1 MANIRAITNGNW
13 SNNAI
18 WLPAPPTSVDDVYS
32 NNFVVYVDS
41 NFLVTSV
48 RNTSAVGIT
57 GGGFFVLNNGVSLS
71 ANVEG
76 GGANQ
81 VAAVQFLSAA
91 PATATLVGNLS
102 AVSFTLSGP
111 RAFTHNGTGTANIY
125 GNGLGRIKGSGNPAD
140 GYIQN
145 NSLGTLNLFGN
156 YGAGTNVLQVDNRGI
171 WNGSTGTINL
181 VGNLSGG
188 TGGEGIYNSSLGTV
202 NVSGNVFGGIGGSG
216 GTVTGIANVFLGTV
230 NVMGNVFGTANG
242 GSGATNLSFGILNIT
257 GDVFSRG
264 TAVGAVNNS
273 AGVLTIVG
281 KVSGGSGTNGFGA
294 SNTSFGTLNVVG
306 NVEGG
311 TGTSSHGVHN
321 SSGGSVSISGI
332 AIGGIG
338 TTAYGLNNAATGY
351 AYAKAVSGNAFGT
364 GNSAGISVNAGA
376 ANSQNGSLY
385 VEEFYFGI
393 RGATPIVGPVYIVP
407 KSNNTLVG
415 VISATGSSVSFYN
428 SLSVNNLV
436 PPTSSVRSGV
446 IYDAGNK
453 TGTMTIPS
461 LSSVL
466 LDVLVDNTSG
476 IAALTPNTIWDY
488 SRLSATDVNTIGGR
502 LKDVITTQAL
512 GQQIASFNL

>member
-1 MANIRAITNGNW
+1 MANIRAIANGNW

-18 WLPAPPTSVDDVYS
+18 WSPTPPTTVDDVYS
-32 NNFVVYVDS
+32 NNFTVYVDNS
-41 NFLVTSV
+41 FLVTSV
-48 RNTSAVGIT
+48 RNTTAVGIT

-111 RAFTHNGTGTANIY
+111 RAFLHNGTGTANIY
-125 GNGLGRIKGSGNPAD
+125 GDGLGRIKGSGNPSD

-156 YGAGTNVLQVDNRGI
+156 YGAGTNVLQVDNIGI
-171 WNGSTGTINL
+171 WNNSTGTINI

-188 TGGEGIYNSSLGTV
+188 TGGQGAYNNSLGTISV
-202 NVSGNVFGGIGGSG
+202 TGNVFGGIGGTG
-216 GTVTGIANVFLGTV
+216 GTVTGITNVNLGTV
-230 NVMGNVFGTANG
+230 NVMGNVFSTANG
-242 GSGATNLSFGILNIT
+242 GAGATNNSFGILNIT

-273 AGVLTIVG
+273 VGVMTIVG
-281 KVSGGSGTNGFGA
+281 NVSGGSGTNGFGA
-294 SNTSFGTLNVVG
+294 SNTSFGILNVVG
-306 NVEGG
+306 NVVGG
-311 TGTSSHGVHN
+311 VGTSSHGVHN

-338 TTAYGLNNAATGY
+338 ATAYGLNNAATGY
-351 AYAKAVSGNAFGT
+351 AYTRAVSGNAFGLNNST
-364 GNSAGISVNAGA
+364 GININAGA

-415 VISATGSSVSFYN
+415 VVTALGSSISFYN

-446 IYDAGNK
+446 IYDVGNK
-453 TGTMTIPS
+453 TGTMTVPS
-461 LSSVL
+461 LSSVSL
-466 LDVLVDNTSG
+466 GVLVDNTSG

-488 SRLSATDVNTIGGR
+488 SRLSATDVNSIGGR
-502 LKDVITTQAL
+502 LREAITTQAL